1 MNQLLQIGDLNQ
13 RQKICFAQINAN
25 GGLLLQKSKDWNF
38 IKNMKFMTINGQH
51 SIMALQEL

>member
-25 GGLLLQKSKDWNF
+25 GLQKSKDWNF